1 MDAVASRAIE
11 MVDGLDPPTAS
22 SVAWAYSEL
31 QFTHVDLFKALGLRC
46 AATVSSFTT
55 SHLGYTAFAFVRAG
69 IHDDV
74 PLISIAK
81 EALRRLQKMQPVPGS
96 LFARA
101 FIRADLES
109 PKVNILLE
117 GLASIA
123 REKGWTHLSPK
134 PQFEQTDFQKQ
145 CAERIQ
151 DFLPSIL
158 VNQRHEM
165 GPLLSLVLP
174 HCDGSHLNLELD
186 PLDLQLS
193 RLDRAV
199 RTRRDQ
205 FLEDLGVQVLRL
217 KVRDQDDLRYHL
229 LQIFGHPANPGMDDI
244 PAEPPASEVGPLDEE
259 AVAMCGHVWNEMES
273 GRVQHESLL

>member
-1 MDAVASRAIE
+1 MCSYRLLFYTHPT
-11 MVDGLDPPTAS
+11 LDT
-22 SVAWAYSEL
+22 L
-31 QFTHVDLFKALGLRC
+31 
-46 AATVSSFTT
+46 
-55 SHLGYTAFAFVRAG
+55 HLAFVRAG

-174 HCDGSHLNLELD
+174 QGDEPHLNLEVD
-186 PLDLQLS
+186 PL
-193 RLDRAV
+193 
-199 RTRRDQ
+199 
-205 FLEDLGVQVLRL
+205 
-217 KVRDQDDLRYHL
+217 
-229 LQIFGHPANPGMDDI
+229 
-244 PAEPPASEVGPLDEE
+244 EPPSFPGWTGQRALGAISSWRTWV
-259 AVAMCGHVWNEMES
+259 C
-273 GRVQHESLL
+273 RC